1 MSTIL
6 VTGAT
11 GTTGS
16 EVVKQLSA
24 RGAGVRAFVRDLKKA
39 AGHEGPAVELVQGD
53 MSQPAT
59 LEAAL
64 QGVER
69 VFLVSPAHPRQVELQ
84 GNVIE
89 ASQRAGVRHIVKVA
103 TMETRLDSPV
113 LLSRMH
119 AQTERQL
126 EASGIAYTHLHPT
139 LFMQS
144 FLSYIPTIKSE
155 GAIYAPLKGGRVG
168 MVDARDVASVAVA
181 ALTEDG
187 YYGRTCEITGPEA
200 LSFGDAAGTLSE
212 VLGKP
217 VRYVDVPPAVAC
229 KSMLE
234 AGIEEWLVNDLLLLM
249 EYFSTGQAAVVTST
263 IASAA
268 RIRPHTFRDFVRDYA
283 SMFRD

>member
-1 MSTIL
+1 MIL

-24 RGAGVRAFVRDLKKA
+24 KGARVRAFVRDVKKA
-39 AGHEGPAVELVQGD
+39 AGLWGPAVELVQGD

-59 LEAAL
+59 LDAAL

-69 VFLVSPAHPRQVELQ
+69 VYLVSPAHPRQVELQ

-89 ASQRAGVRHIVKVA
+89 ASMRAGVRHIVKLA
-103 TMETRLDSPV
+103 SMETSLDSPV
-113 LLSRMH
+113 SFARMH
-119 AQTERQL
+119 AQTERHL

-155 GAIYAPLKGGRVG
+155 GTICAPLKNGRVG

-181 ALTEDG
+181 ALTEEG
-187 YYGRTCEITGPEA
+187 HYGQTCDITGPEA
-200 LSFGDAAGTLSE
+200 LSFGDAARIFSE

-217 VRYVDVPPAVAC
+217 VRYVDVPPAAAR

-234 AGIEEWLVNDLLLLM
+234 AGIEEWLVNDLLLSM
-249 EYFSTGQAAVVTST
+249 AYFSSGQAAVVTST

-268 RIRPHTFRDFVRDYA
+268 RIQPHTFWDFARDYA

>member
-1 MSTIL
+1 MIL

-24 RGAGVRAFVRDLKKA
+24 KGARVRSLVRDLKKA
-39 AGHEGPAVELVQGD
+39 AGLRGPAIELVQGD

-59 LEAAL
+59 LDAAL
-64 QGVER
+64 QGVDR
-69 VFLVSPAHPRQVELQ
+69 VYLVSSAHPRQVELQ

-89 ASQRAGVRHIVKVA
+89 ASKRAGVRHIVKLA
-103 TMETRLDSPV
+103 SMETSLDSPA
-113 LLSRMH
+113 SFTRMH

-144 FLSYIPTIKSE
+144 FLRYNPTIKSE
-155 GAIYAPLKGGRVG
+155 GAIYAPFKDGGVG

-187 YYGRTCEITGPEA
+187 HYAQTYDITGPEA
-200 LSFGDAAGTLSE
+200 LSFGDAAGIFSE

-217 VRYVDVPPAVAC
+217 VRYVDVPPAAAR

-234 AGIEEWLVNDLLLLM
+234 AGIEEWLVNDLLSLM
-249 EYFSTGQAAVVTST
+249 AYFSTGQAAVVTST
-263 IASAA
+263 IASVA
-268 RIRPHTFRDFVRDYA
+268 RIRPHPFRDFVRDYA
-283 SMFRD
+283 PMFRDP

>member
-1 MSTIL
+1 MSMTL

-24 RGAGVRAFVRDLKKA
+24 KGAGVRAFVRDLKKA
-39 AGHEGPAVELVQGD
+39 AGLGGPAVELVQGD

-59 LEAAL
+59 LDAAL

-69 VFLVSPAHPRQVELQ
+69 VFLVSPAHLRQMQLQ

-89 ASQRAGVRHIVKVA
+89 ASKRAGVRHIVKLA
-103 TMETRLDSPV
+103 SMETSLDSPA
-113 LLSRMH
+113 LFTRMH

-144 FLSYIPTIKSE
+144 FLSYIPTIESE
-155 GAIYAPLKGGRVG
+155 GAIYAPLKDGRVG

-181 ALTEDG
+181 ALTGDG
-187 YYGRTCEITGPEA
+187 HYGQTYDITGPEA
-200 LSFGDAAGTLSE
+200 LSFGDAAGILSE

-217 VRYVDVPPAVAC
+217 VRYVDVPPAAAR

-234 AGIEEWLVNDLLLLM
+234 AGIEEWLVNDLLSLM
-249 EYFSTGQAAVVTST
+249 EYFSSGQAAVVTST
-263 IASAA
+263 IANVA

-283 SMFRD
+283 SMFGD

>member
-1 MSTIL
+1 MSVIL

-16 EVVKQLSA
+16 EVVRQLSA
-24 RGAGVRAFVRDLKKA
+24 RGVRVRALVRDLKKA
-39 AGHEGPAVELVQGD
+39 AGLAGPAIELVQGD

-59 LEAAL
+59 LDTAL
-64 QGVER
+64 RGVER
-69 VFLVSPAHPRQVELQ
+69 VYLASPAHLRQMELQ

-89 ASQRAGVRHIVKVA
+89 ASKRAGVRHIVKLAAREVG
-103 TMETRLDSPV
+103 LDSPV
-113 LLSRMH
+113 SFARMH
-119 AQTERQL
+119 SQTERQL
-126 EASGIAYTHLHPT
+126 EASGIAYTQLHPT

-155 GAIYAPLKGGRVG
+155 GAIYAPLKDGRVA

-187 YYGRTCEITGPEA
+187 YYGQTCDITGPEA
-200 LSFGDAAGTLSE
+200 LSFGDAAGIFSE

-217 VRYVDVPPAVAC
+217 VWYVDVAPAATR

-249 EYFSTGQAAVVTST
+249 AYFSSGQAALVTST

-268 RIRPHTFRDFVRDYA
+268 RIRPHTFRDFARDYA
-283 SMFRD
+283 FLFRD